1 VIHWVYYFHFI
12 LLLPVFCI
20 ASALLIIGVRNIFM
34 KKDNVYKKIV
44 PFAAISA
51 IGLFGLTTTVLI
63 MVNNFSL
70 PYFAVTSFIVQHT
83 NDNFVTKSNNGTNNP
98 VDDTTIISSPA
109 FSWIFSYVFGK
120 DHVLPARASQ
130 DLTTEKVLLVIDP
143 NYNFIISGS
152 EIEDK
157 AQVASLLNLYNNT
170 ATIASF
176 QYADAIL
183 KDNPLK
189 SNIRGCYLEQIQ
201 VRTNY

>member
-1 VIHWVYYFHFI
+1 
-12 LLLPVFCI
+12 
-20 ASALLIIGVRNIFM
+20 M

-83 NDNFVTKSNNGTNNP
+83 NDNFVTKSNNGTDNP

-130 DLTTEKVLLVIDP
+130 DLATEKVLLVIDP

-157 AQVASLLNLYNNT
+157 AQVASLLNLYNHT